1 MLSLRKLTNSDD
13 GITSGTHLH
22 TEMLEELLAS
32 RQLHMDH
39 YAGQRLPFACLEAKG
54 ILQRMVRLEGVN
66 AGQMYDTL
74 DASGGYASAC
84 LGAGH
89 PVVKQ
94 ALQEAVEHSGYVTD
108 EVISLDRALLLADLF
123 GRSGLWAEQFSED
136 EYHVSGRNSGSEGM
150 ELALRLVLENNFDYR
165 TLSPKIGRDE
175 RRTILAFEGAW
186 HGWTG
191 GILPLL
197 NRRHFRIG
205 LPDSLSQGPLGV
217 KVEFLPFA
225 EIDVL
230 EHFFAKQGSALA
242 AVFVE
247 PIQGD
252 AGILVPP
259 RRYLRRL
266 SELCLEYGVLLVA
279 DEVMTFAKT
288 GKFFAMSDEDGP
300 VPTDITVV
308 GKSLGMGALS
318 TSLVIARRALRV
330 RASGAVSTSDLRPL
344 TCALIRAGLRY
355 IAEER
360 LLDSS
365 SARGEDL
372 RSLLQHEVVRRFPQV
387 YREVRGIGLLNGVE
401 VTEQAAPAIAKL
413 RTRLIENG
421 VYVEFMAG
429 AGRRSRELRYIFPT
443 MRVAPPLVV
452 SSEDVVKIVEAI
464 QCGTRAFVAEDLR

>member
-1 MLSLRKLTNSDD
+1 MVFLRKLANSDD
-13 GITSGTHLH
+13 GITSGTLLH
-22 TEMLEELLAS
+22 TEMLEEIVAS
-32 RQLHMDH
+32 RELHMNQ
-39 YAGQRLPFACLEAKG
+39 YAGRRLPFACLEARG
-54 ILQRMVRLEGVN
+54 ILQQMVRFEGDN
-66 AGQMYDTL
+66 AGQVYDVL

-89 PVVKQ
+89 PAVKQ

-108 EVISLDRALLLADLF
+108 EVGSLDRSLLLTDLF
-123 GRSGLWAEQFSED
+123 GSTGLWAEQFSEH

-165 TLSPKIGRDE
+165 TLSPKIGRE
-175 RRTILAFEGAW
+175 KRRTMLAFEGAW

-205 LPDSLSQGPLGV
+205 LPASLSQGPLGV

-225 EIDVL
+225 ETDVL
-230 EHFFAKQGSALA
+230 EHFFAGQGSALA

-259 RRYLRRL
+259 RGYLRRL
-266 SELCLEYGVLLVA
+266 SDLCHEYKVLLVA

-288 GKFFAMSDEDGP
+288 GKFFAMSDENGP
-300 VPTDITVV
+300 IPTDITVV
-308 GKSLGMGALS
+308 GKSLGMGVLS

-330 RASGAVSTSDLRPL
+330 RPSGAVSTSDLRPL

-355 IAEER
+355 IAEEK

-372 RSLLQHEVVRRFPQV
+372 RTLLQHEVVRRFPQV

-401 VTEQAAPAIAKL
+401 VTEQVAPAIAKL
-413 RTRLIENG
+413 RIQLIENG

-429 AGRRSRELRYIFPT
+429 AGRRSRGLRYIFPT
-443 MRVAPPLVV
+443 MRVAPPLVA
-452 SSEDVVKIVEAI
+452 SSEDIVKIVEAI
-464 QCGTRAFVAEDLR
+464 QSGTRTFVAEDLR